1 MSFSK
6 LATVFVPSPNRNKQR
21 TNQVIYFTPHCMVGQ
36 MTAKRCGEL
45 FARSSYQAS
54 SNYGIGTTGEIAGY
68 VDEEDRSWCS
78 SSAWNDNRAITVEC
92 ASDTKHPYAMNQKV
106 WDSLINLAVDI
117 CQRYG
122 KTKMLWFNDKK
133 TALEYKPKDNEMVIT
148 VHRWYAAKACVPTNS
163 EVLTRT
169 GWVKI
174 GDIEVGDEIACADIN
189 NLHITFE
196 EVYDKVPI
204 RQQDTY
210 TNNGLTA
217 TKDHRMVYTVQNRT
231 PYRIDYYKHLLSSG
245 NQIYIPTAGYA
256 DEPGLMITDDM
267 LRFFV
272 AVQADGH
279 YMYDR
284 RVDGSKSYYGVEFH
298 LRKERKIERIKDILD
313 ACGFEWSERV
323 KSDGST
329 SIRVYNSHDV
339 NIVMDICEDFLC
351 NKNFTW
357 ELLNMSEY
365 QAHVFID
372 ELLLW
377 DGCEAASLYT
387 SSLKENLDIVSAV
400 AALNGIGSRLT
411 GSNVSFSGRPY
422 ISLGK
427 ENNSTRRNNKRS
439 NGPKTEVTC
448 VSVKTGVFLMRQNGK
463 TFITGNCPGDWLYS
477 RLGKFANE
485 VNARL
490 GKTAIPDNEKVV
502 EKPNTDPISTGLVDN
517 NSEDARAAIIWNY
530 FKGVGLND
538 YAVAGLMG
546 NLYCESALRP
556 NNLQNSFE
564 TKEGW
569 TDKSYTTAVN
579 NGTYANFIHD
589 KAGYG
594 LAQWT
599 FWSRKQALLY
609 FAQKKGASIDNLG
622 MQLDF
627 LWEELGAYQHVMK
640 VLTKA
645 NSIKEA
651 SNVVLREYERPAV
664 VVNNDKSGITK
675 ALNARTSAG
684 KEFYDKFSTNS
695 TASEKKSSGYF
706 VQYGAFSSKNN
717 AKKRLYNVESR
728 GLEAKIE
735 KFDGYYRVIDGY
747 FETAAEANNVAAYAR
762 EAGYNVLIKERLV

>member
-6 LATVFVPSPNRNKQR
+6 LATVFVPSPNRNRCR
-21 TNQVIYFTPHCMVGQ
+21 TNKVIYFTPHCMVGQ

-106 WDSLINLAVDI
+106 WDSLVALAVDI

-133 TALEYKPKDNEMVIT
+133 TALDYKPKDNEMVIT
-148 VHRWYAAKACVPTNS
+148 AHRWYAC
-163 EVLTRT
+163 
-169 GWVKI
+169 
-174 GDIEVGDEIACADIN
+174 
-189 NLHITFE
+189 
-196 EVYDKVPI
+196 
-204 RQQDTY
+204 
-210 TNNGLTA
+210 
-217 TKDHRMVYTVQNRT
+217 
-231 PYRIDYYKHLLSSG
+231 
-245 NQIYIPTAGYA
+245 
-256 DEPGLMITDDM
+256 
-267 LRFFV
+267 
-272 AVQADGH
+272 
-279 YMYDR
+279 
-284 RVDGSKSYYGVEFH
+284 KS
-298 LRKERKIERIKDILD
+298 
-313 ACGFEWSERV
+313 
-323 KSDGST
+323 
-329 SIRVYNSHDV
+329 
-339 NIVMDICEDFLC
+339 
-351 NKNFTW
+351 
-357 ELLNMSEY
+357 
-365 QAHVFID
+365 
-372 ELLLW
+372 
-377 DGCEAASLYT
+377 
-387 SSLKENLDIVSAV
+387 
-400 AALNGIGSRLT
+400 
-411 GSNVSFSGRPY
+411 
-422 ISLGK
+422 
-427 ENNSTRRNNKRS
+427 
-439 NGPKTEVTC
+439 
-448 VSVKTGVFLMRQNGK
+448 
-463 TFITGNCPGDWLYS
+463 CPGDWLYN

-490 GKTAIPDNEKVV
+490 ITQVSPPNIVNETPKTGVDIPNE
-502 EKPNTDPISTGLVDN
+502 DD
-517 NSEDARAAIIWNY
+517 RAYFVWNY
-530 FKGVGLND
+530 FKSKGLND
-538 YAVAGLMG
+538 YAIAGLMG

-569 TDKSYTTAVN
+569 TDKSYTNAVN
-579 NGTYANFIHD
+579 DGTYKNFVHD

-599 FWSRKQALLY
+599 FWNRKQALLY
-609 FAQKKGASIDNLG
+609 FAQKKKVSIDDLN
-622 MQLDF
+622 MQLQF
-627 LWEELGAYQHVMK
+627 LWEELGAYEHVMK
-640 VLTKA
+640 VLSKA

-664 VVNNDKSGITK
+664 VVNNNKAGITK

-747 FETAAEANNVAAYAR
+747 FATVDEANNVAAYAR
-762 EAGYNVLIKERLV
+762 EAGYNVLIKERRV

>member
-21 TNQVIYFTPHCMVGQ
+21 TNKVIYFTPHCMVGQ

-54 SNYGIGTTGEIAGY
+54 SNYGIGTAGEIAGY

-92 ASDTKHPYAMNQKV
+92 ASDTKHPYSMNQKV
-106 WDSLINLAVDI
+106 WDSLVDLAVDI

-122 KTKMLWFNDKK
+122 KTKILWFNDKK
-133 TALEYKPKDNEMVIT
+133 TALEYKPKDYEMVIT
-148 VHRWYAAKACVPTNS
+148 AHRWFAAKA
-163 EVLTRT
+163 
-169 GWVKI
+169 
-174 GDIEVGDEIACADIN
+174 
-189 NLHITFE
+189 
-196 EVYDKVPI
+196 
-204 RQQDTY
+204 
-210 TNNGLTA
+210 
-217 TKDHRMVYTVQNRT
+217 
-231 PYRIDYYKHLLSSG
+231 
-245 NQIYIPTAGYA
+245 
-256 DEPGLMITDDM
+256 
-267 LRFFV
+267 
-272 AVQADGH
+272 
-279 YMYDR
+279 
-284 RVDGSKSYYGVEFH
+284 
-298 LRKERKIERIKDILD
+298 
-313 ACGFEWSERV
+313 
-323 KSDGST
+323 
-329 SIRVYNSHDV
+329 
-339 NIVMDICEDFLC
+339 
-351 NKNFTW
+351 
-357 ELLNMSEY
+357 
-365 QAHVFID
+365 
-372 ELLLW
+372 
-377 DGCEAASLYT
+377 
-387 SSLKENLDIVSAV
+387 
-400 AALNGIGSRLT
+400 
-411 GSNVSFSGRPY
+411 
-422 ISLGK
+422 
-427 ENNSTRRNNKRS
+427 
-439 NGPKTEVTC
+439 
-448 VSVKTGVFLMRQNGK
+448 
-463 TFITGNCPGDWLYS
+463 CPGDWLYN

-490 GKTAIPDNEKVV
+490 ITQVSPTNIVNETPKTGIDIPNE
-502 EKPNTDPISTGLVDN
+502 DD
-517 NSEDARAAIIWNY
+517 RAKYIWDY
-530 FKGVGLND
+530 LSKKGLND

-579 NGTYANFIHD
+579 NGTYKNFVHD

-609 FAQKKGASIDNLG
+609 FAQKKGVSIDDQR

-627 LWEELGAYQHVMK
+627 LWEELGAYEHVMK
-640 VLTKA
+640 VLSKA

-651 SNVVLREYERPAV
+651 SNVVLREYEKPAV
-664 VVNNDKSGITK
+664 VVNNDKAGITK

-762 EAGYNVLIKERLV
+762 EAGYNVLIKERKV

>member
-21 TNQVIYFTPHCMVGQ
+21 TNKVIYFTPHCMVGQ

-106 WDSLINLAVDI
+106 WDSLVNLAVDI
-117 CQRYG
+117 CLRYG
-122 KTKMLWFNDKK
+122 KNKMLWFNDKK
-133 TALEYKPKDNEMVIT
+133 TALEYKPKGNEMVIT
-148 VHRWYAAKACVPTNS
+148 VHRWFAAKA
-163 EVLTRT
+163 
-169 GWVKI
+169 
-174 GDIEVGDEIACADIN
+174 
-189 NLHITFE
+189 
-196 EVYDKVPI
+196 
-204 RQQDTY
+204 
-210 TNNGLTA
+210 
-217 TKDHRMVYTVQNRT
+217 
-231 PYRIDYYKHLLSSG
+231 
-245 NQIYIPTAGYA
+245 
-256 DEPGLMITDDM
+256 
-267 LRFFV
+267 
-272 AVQADGH
+272 
-279 YMYDR
+279 
-284 RVDGSKSYYGVEFH
+284 
-298 LRKERKIERIKDILD
+298 
-313 ACGFEWSERV
+313 
-323 KSDGST
+323 
-329 SIRVYNSHDV
+329 
-339 NIVMDICEDFLC
+339 
-351 NKNFTW
+351 
-357 ELLNMSEY
+357 
-365 QAHVFID
+365 
-372 ELLLW
+372 
-377 DGCEAASLYT
+377 
-387 SSLKENLDIVSAV
+387 
-400 AALNGIGSRLT
+400 
-411 GSNVSFSGRPY
+411 
-422 ISLGK
+422 
-427 ENNSTRRNNKRS
+427 
-439 NGPKTEVTC
+439 
-448 VSVKTGVFLMRQNGK
+448 
-463 TFITGNCPGDWLYS
+463 CPGDWLYN

-490 GKTAIPDNEKVV
+490 NSLVTTPKLVV
-502 EKPNTDPISTGLVDN
+502 ETPKTGIDIP
-517 NSEDARAAIIWNY
+517 SEDDRAYVIWDY

-538 YAVAGLMG
+538 YAIAGLMG

-579 NGTYANFIHD
+579 NGTYKNFVHD

-609 FAQKKGASIDNLG
+609 FAQKKGVSIDDQR

-640 VLTKA
+640 VLSKA

-664 VVNNDKSGITK
+664 VVNNDKAGITK

-747 FETAAEANNVAAYAR
+747 YETAAEANNVAAYAR
-762 EAGYNVLIKERLV
+762 EAGYNVLIKERKV

>member
-1 MSFSK
+1 
-6 LATVFVPSPNRNKQR
+6 
-21 TNQVIYFTPHCMVGQ
+21 
-36 MTAKRCGEL
+36 MTAKACGNL

-54 SNYGIGTTGEIAGY
+54 SNYGIGTNGEIAGY

-92 ASDTKHPYAMNQKV
+92 ASDTRHPYAMNQKV
-106 WDSLINLAVDI
+106 WDSLVALAVDI

-122 KTKMLWFNDKK
+122 KTKMLWFNDKN
-133 TALEYKPKDNEMVIT
+133 TTPNYKPKSNEMVIT
-148 VHRWYAAKACVPTNS
+148 VHRWFAAKA
-163 EVLTRT
+163 
-169 GWVKI
+169 
-174 GDIEVGDEIACADIN
+174 
-189 NLHITFE
+189 
-196 EVYDKVPI
+196 
-204 RQQDTY
+204 
-210 TNNGLTA
+210 
-217 TKDHRMVYTVQNRT
+217 
-231 PYRIDYYKHLLSSG
+231 
-245 NQIYIPTAGYA
+245 
-256 DEPGLMITDDM
+256 
-267 LRFFV
+267 
-272 AVQADGH
+272 
-279 YMYDR
+279 
-284 RVDGSKSYYGVEFH
+284 
-298 LRKERKIERIKDILD
+298 
-313 ACGFEWSERV
+313 
-323 KSDGST
+323 
-329 SIRVYNSHDV
+329 
-339 NIVMDICEDFLC
+339 
-351 NKNFTW
+351 
-357 ELLNMSEY
+357 
-365 QAHVFID
+365 
-372 ELLLW
+372 
-377 DGCEAASLYT
+377 
-387 SSLKENLDIVSAV
+387 
-400 AALNGIGSRLT
+400 
-411 GSNVSFSGRPY
+411 
-422 ISLGK
+422 
-427 ENNSTRRNNKRS
+427 
-439 NGPKTEVTC
+439 
-448 VSVKTGVFLMRQNGK
+448 
-463 TFITGNCPGDWLYS
+463 CPGDWLYN

-490 GKTAIPDNEKVV
+490 ITQVSPPNIVNETPKDGIDIPNE
-502 EKPNTDPISTGLVDN
+502 DD
-517 NSEDARAAIIWNY
+517 RAYVIWDY

-538 YAVAGLMG
+538 YAIAGLMG

-640 VLTKA
+640 VLSKA

-664 VVNNDKSGITK
+664 VVNNDKAGITK

-728 GLEAKIE
+728 GLDGRIE

-762 EAGYNVLIKERLV
+762 EAGYNVLIKERKV

>member
-21 TNQVIYFTPHCMVGQ
+21 TEKVIYFTPHCMVGQ

-45 FARSSYQAS
+45 FAKESYGAS
-54 SNYGIGTTGEIAGY
+54 SNYGIGTNGEIAGY

-106 WDSLINLAVDI
+106 WDSLVNLAVDI

-122 KTKMLWFNDKK
+122 KRRMLWFNDKR
-133 TALEYKPKDNEMVIT
+133 TTLNYIPKSDEMVIT
-148 VHRWYAAKACVPTNS
+148 VHRWFAPKACVPTNS
-163 EVLTRT
+163 EVLTRN

-174 GDIEVGDEIACADIN
+174 GDIEIGDEIACADID
-189 NLHITFE
+189 NLQITFE
-196 EVYDKVPI
+196 EIYDKVPI

-210 TNNGLTA
+210 TNNDLTA
-217 TKDHRMVYTVQNRT
+217 TKDHRMVYAVHKNNHW
-231 PYRIDYYKHLLSSG
+231 RIDDYKHLLSSG
-245 NQIYIPTAGYA
+245 NNIYIPTAGYA
-256 DEPGLMITDDM
+256 NKYGINITDDM

-272 AVQADGH
+272 SVQADGH

-284 RVDGSKSYYGVEFH
+284 LVGGEKSYYGVEFH

-313 ACGFEWSERV
+313 ACGFEWVERV
-323 KSDGST
+323 KGDGST
-329 SIRVYNSHDV
+329 SIRIYNSHDV
-339 NIVMDICEDFLC
+339 NIVNDICEDFLC

-387 SSLKENLDIVSAV
+387 SSCKENLDIVSAV
-400 AALNGIGSRLT
+400 AAINGIGSRLT
-411 GSNVSFSGRPY
+411 GSDVRFGGRPY
-422 ISLGK
+422 ITLGK
-427 ENNSTRRNNKRS
+427 EPNSTKRNSKQH
-439 NGPKTEVTC
+439 GGQKTEVTC

-477 RLGKFANE
+477 RLGKFTNE

-490 GKTAIPDNEKVV
+490 RKEVITNENKVNETPKTGIDIPNE
-502 EKPNTDPISTGLVDN
+502 DD
-517 NSEDARAAIIWNY
+517 RAKFIWDY
-530 FKGVGLND
+530 FSKKGLNN
-538 YAVAGLMG
+538 YAIAGLIG

-564 TKEGW
+564 KKLGM
-569 TDKSYTTAVN
+569 TDKGYTKAVN
-579 NGTYANFIHD
+579 DGSYKNFVHD

-599 FWSRKQALLY
+599 WWSRKQALLY
-609 FAQKKGASIDNLG
+609 FAEKRMVSIDDLK

-627 LWEELGAYQHVMK
+627 LWEELGAYEHVMK
-640 VLTKA
+640 VLSKA

-651 SNVVLREYERPAV
+651 CNVVMREYERPAV
-664 VVNNDKSGITK
+664 VVNNDKPGITK
-675 ALNARTSAG
+675 ALRARTDAG
-684 KEFYDKFSTNS
+684 KEFYDKFVG
-695 TASEKKSSGYF
+695 SEKTFVGYF
-706 VQYGAFSSKNN
+706 VQYGAFGSKNN
-717 AKKRLYNVESR
+717 AKKRLYEVLNKD
-728 GLEAKIE
+728 LEAKIE

-747 FETAAEANNVAAYAR
+747 LNDMSTVEAVAARAR
-762 EAGYNVLIKERLV
+762 DAGFDVLIKERKD